1 MAVGQKATRRAGRCK
16 GEVGEAGH
24 EAGDSKAKELLLAAS
39 AAFFK
44 SCASKEHVR
53 ERGAIKREPRAARR
67 PPKDGGDLGLRFLT
81 VLALSVHG

>member
-1 MAVGQKATRRAGRCK
+1 VAVGQKATRRAGRCK

-53 ERGAIKREPRAARR
+53 ESGAGPAGKILCYK
-67 PPKDGGDLGLRFLT
+67 GD
-81 VLALSVHG
+81 